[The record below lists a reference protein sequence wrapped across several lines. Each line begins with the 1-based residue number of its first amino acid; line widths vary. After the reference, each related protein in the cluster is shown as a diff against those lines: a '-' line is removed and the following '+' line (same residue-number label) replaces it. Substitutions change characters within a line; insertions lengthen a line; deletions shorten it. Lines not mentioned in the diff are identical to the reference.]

1 MTSSRTPAR
10 IAAPEELVIIVDF
23 GAQYSQLI
31 TRRVR
36 ECRVYS
42 ELVSCETPLDEIAAR
57 SPRGII
63 LSGGPSSVYEPGAP
77 RVDPGIFELG
87 IPVLGIC
94 YGMQLMG
101 FQLHGKVLPG
111 ESREYGK
118 TELSVLEPGSLFEG
132 LNPELI
138 CWMSHGDL
146 VQEPP
151 PGFQVLARTPS
162 TPVAAI
168 ANPER
173 RQFGVQFHPEVA
185 HTPWGI
191 EILRNFLYKECG
203 CEGSW
208 TMESF
213 VSQATRWVKDRV
225 GTGRVL
231 CALSGGVDSSTTAA
245 LVHEAIG
252 DQITCVFVN
261 HGLLRAEEPE
271 RVRATFEQNFRMN
284 LVYVDAEER
293 FLNRLDGI
301 TDPERKRKIIGEEF
315 VRVFEEESGKLGHF
329 DFLAQG
335 TLYPDVIESGTKSA
349 ALIKTHHNV
358 GGLPENMD
366 FELLE
371 PLRDLFKDEVRGV
384 ATELGMP
391 SELVWRQPFPGPG
404 LAIRIIGEVTRE
416 RLEMLRRADWIVI
429 DEVKRAGLYRQLFHA
444 FAVLLPIRSTGVMGD
459 HRTYAYP
466 ICIRA
471 VTSEDVMTADW
482 ARLPYEVLERISSR
496 ITNEVPGVNRVV
508 LDISSKPPAT
518 IEWE

>member
-1 MTSSRTPAR
+1 MTQPQHVAD
-10 IAAPEELVIIVDF
+10 PEELVVVIDF

-42 ELVSCETPLDEIAAR
+42 EMVPYDTPLDEILAKN
-57 SPRGII
+57 PKGII
-63 LSGGPSSVYEPGAP
+63 LSGGPNSVYEDGAPGADP
-77 RVDPGIFELG
+77 RLFDLD

-94 YGMQLMG
+94 YGMQLMAY
-101 FQLHGKVLPG
+101 QLGGKVLAG
-111 ESREYGK
+111 ENKEYGK
-118 TELSVLEPGSLFEG
+118 TELSVEADAPLFKG

-146 VQEPP
+146 VEEPP
-151 PGFQVLARTPS
+151 PGFAVTATTPN
-162 TPVAAI
+162 TPVAAM
-168 ANPER
+168 ADTSR
-173 RQFGVQFHPEVA
+173 RLFGVQFHPEVA

-191 EILRNFLYKECG
+191 EILRNFLYIQCG
-203 CEGSW
+203 CEGKW
-208 TMESF
+208 TIASF
-213 VSQATRWVKDRV
+213 VSQSTDWIRRTV
-225 GTGRVL
+225 GEGRVL

-252 DQITCVFVN
+252 DQITCIFVN
-261 HGLLRAEEPE
+261 HGLLRLEEPE
-271 RVRATFEQNFRMN
+271 RVRATFEQHFKMN
-284 LVYVDAEER
+284 LVYVDATDR
-293 FLNRLDGI
+293 FLARLEGV

-315 VRVFEEESGKLGHF
+315 VRVFEQEANRLGKF

-335 TLYPDVIESGTKSA
+335 TLYPDVVESGTKSA
-349 ALIKTHHNV
+349 AVIKTHHNV

-366 FELLE
+366 FKLLE

-384 ATELGMP
+384 ATELGLP

-404 LAIRIIGEVTRE
+404 LAIRIIGEVTRD
-416 RLEMLRRADWIVI
+416 RLDMLRRADWVVV

-444 FAVLLPIRSTGVMGD
+444 FAVLLPLRSTGVMGD
-459 HRTYAYP
+459 QRTYAYP
-466 ICIRA
+466 VCIRA
-471 VTSEDVMTADW
+471 VTSDDVMTADW
-482 ARLPYEVLERISSR
+482 ARLPYEVLERMSNR